1 MSRQSRGISLRD
13 KVETFHLSFTLDEF
27 KKGMEGPH
35 QGIHSNNKTLWL
47 KDEGRPEV
55 IHQMDLQIR
64 KYFSMKEDNRSV
76 ICCHH
81 PPAKGGDGKFL
92 EKTLKIKENN
102 PKVISRVIVSTTH
115 DICDVSF
122 GSSHPDTIEFKSWVA
137 TKIPD
142 MIGGMLSYTF
152 KNEKNITIPARKG
165 FRQVRKT
172 KNIDDRY
179 LIVFDY
185 LVSEREIEELS
196 NMFKTK
202 DSVANV
208 MDDPKIADAMR
219 ELS

>member
-1 MSRQSRGISLRD
+1 MSRQARGISLRD
-13 KVETFHLSFTLDEF
+13 KVETFHLSFNLEEF
-27 KKGMEGPH
+27 KKSIEGPH
-35 QGIHSNNKTLWL
+35 QGIHSNNKTLWM
-47 KDEGRPEV
+47 KDEGRPDV
-55 IHQMDLQIR
+55 VHQMDLQIR
-64 KYFSMKEDNRSV
+64 KYFAMKDDNKSI

-81 PPAKGGDGKFL
+81 PPERGGDGKFL

-102 PKVISRVIVSTTH
+102 PKVISRVVVSTAH

-122 GSSHPDTIEFKSWVA
+122 GSSQPDTVEFKSWVA

-152 KNEKNITIPARKG
+152 KNERNITIPARKG

-179 LIVFDY
+179 IIVFDY
-185 LVSEREIEELS
+185 LVSEREIEELT
-196 NMFKTK
+196 NMFKK
-202 DSVANV
+202 KEGSAGIL
-208 MDDPKIADAMR
+208 DDPKIADAMR

>member
-1 MSRQSRGISLRD
+1 MSRQVRGISLKD

-27 KKGMEGPH
+27 KKGMEGSH
-35 QGIHSNNKTLWL
+35 KGIHANGKTLWM
-47 KDEGRPEV
+47 KDEDRPET
-55 IHQMDLQIR
+55 IRQMDHQIR
-64 KYFSMKEDNRSV
+64 KYFSLKEDNRSIV
-76 ICCHH
+76 CCYH
-81 PPAKGGDGKFL
+81 PPVRGGDGKFL

-142 MIGGMLSYTF
+142 MVGGMLSYTF

-165 FRQVRKT
+165 FRQIRKT
-172 KNIDDRY
+172 KNIDERY

-196 NMFKTK
+196 NMFKTRET
-202 DSVANV
+202 DVN
-208 MDDPKIADAMR
+208 MLDDPKIADAMR
-219 ELS
+219 ELA